1 MNKTLSLIKTELNIT
16 FGLTAIKHSFKQKKN
31 RWTVVLIAIALLSLI
46 PSYFML
52 VKGLNGLYDGFRQIG
67 QQSYFLMLGF
77 MVSQVAVLVFGLLYV
92 MSKYYFSNDIVHLV
106 PLPIKPSQIVGSKFA
121 SLMVSEYI
129 TSLPLIL
136 PFIIIY
142 GMKSYVGITYWI
154 FSIIAVLAL
163 PILPL
168 VIASILIMAFMK
180 YTNIRGKKDLIRT
193 ISAVVFIIFVVYFQL
208 MINRITARGIADG
221 ENFLFNLAR
230 DANLLV
236 NTFGKMWP
244 PGMWGTFALVDYSNF
259 SGILNLLLFVA
270 IGILGFILMIYLSEK
285 IFFDGLIGNTE
296 QSSNKGKG
304 RAKDSTK
311 NLNVNKP
318 YVALAKKELI
328 MLFKTPIYLM
338 NSIGGVIIVPVIMA
352 MSLFTGGEDMAPIRA
367 LISDNSSYVVLG
379 GIGFIA
385 VMGIL
390 NSIGVTTFSRE
401 GNNFWIQRII
411 PVLPRDQ
418 IIGRVLASLIVQ
430 LLAAAFIIG
439 SIFFIA
445 RISVIDVLAIVI
457 IGLLASIPMT
467 MMGMTI
473 DILRPM
479 RNWTN
484 PQQAM
489 KQNLNVLIGL
499 AVGSLYIGA
508 LGFLVFKLVN
518 RISLSLILA
527 AIAGVLLLT
536 MILLYIVLEKLI
548 FTQFQEIED

>member
-1 MNKTLSLIKTELNIT
+1 MNKTISLIKTELNIT
-16 FGLTAIKHSFKQKKN
+16 FGLTALKHSFKQKKN
-31 RWTVVLIAIALLSLI
+31 RWTVVLISIALLSLI

-52 VKGLNGLYDGFRQIG
+52 VKGLGGLYDGFRQIG

-77 MVSQVAVLVFGLLYV
+77 LVSQMAVLVFGLLYV
-92 MSKYYFSNDIVHLV
+92 MSKFYFSNDIVHLV

-136 PFIIIY
+136 PFVIIY
-142 GMKSYVGITYWI
+142 GTKGYMGFSYWLYS
-154 FSIIAVLAL
+154 FIAVLTL
-163 PILPL
+163 PLVPL

-193 ISAVVFIIFVVYFQL
+193 ISAIMFIIFVVYFQL

-236 NTFGKMWP
+236 NTFGRMWP
-244 PGMWGTFALVDYSNF
+244 PGMWGTFALVNHTSI
-259 SGILNLLLFVA
+259 SGLINLVLF
-270 IGILGFILMIYLSEK
+270 IGVGVLGLMLMIYLSER
-285 IFFDGLIGNTE
+285 IFFDGLIGNTD
-296 QSSNKGKG
+296 QSSSKGKEHN
-304 RAKDSTK
+304 KDSSK
-311 NLNVNKP
+311 SINVNKP
-318 YVALAKKELI
+318 YIALAKKELI

-338 NSIGGVIIVPVIMA
+338 NSIGGVIIVPIIMA
-352 MSLFTGGEDMAPIRA
+352 MSLFTGGEDMAPLRA
-367 LISDNSSYVVLG
+367 IISQSKNYVVLG

-411 PVLPRDQ
+411 PITPRDQ
-418 IIGRVLASLIVQ
+418 IIGRVLASLAVQ
-430 LLAAAFIIG
+430 LLAAVFIVG

-445 RISVIDVLAIVI
+445 SISVFDVLLIVL
-457 IGLLASIPMT
+457 IGIFASIPMT

-499 AVGSLYIGA
+499 AVGALYVGGIGY
-508 LGFLVFKLVN
+508 LVYKV
-518 RISLSLILA
+518 ISRLSIGIIYGGLI
-527 AIAGVLLLT
+527 GVLLLT
-536 MILLYIVLEKLI
+536 SIVLYMILDKLI
-548 FTQFQEIED
+548 FTQFQELE